1 LLDVLIPTPYALHA
15 TPHSYKLHREK
26 MYVKGIQSHLMM
38 KSETRVQLITETT
51 TTTTTTTTKEKQNAK
66 GFAQCG
72 CKKATCCTFIAQSL
86 YVD

>member
-1 LLDVLIPTPYALHA
+1 
-15 TPHSYKLHREK
+15 

-51 TTTTTTTTKEKQNAK
+51 TTTKRKNRIPRVLHNVV
-66 GFAQCG
+66 
-72 CKKATCCTFIAQSL
+72 CKKATCYTFAAQSL

>member
-51 TTTTTTTTKEKQNAK
+51 TTTTTTKKKNRMPRVLHNVVVRKQHVAPLLL
-66 GFAQCG
+66 
-72 CKKATCCTFIAQSL
+72 KACT
-86 YVD
+86 